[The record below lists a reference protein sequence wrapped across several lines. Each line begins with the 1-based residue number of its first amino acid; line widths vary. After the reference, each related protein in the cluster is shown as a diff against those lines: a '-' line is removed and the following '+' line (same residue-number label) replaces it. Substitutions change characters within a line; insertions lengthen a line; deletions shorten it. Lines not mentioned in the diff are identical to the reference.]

1 MQERRRA
8 GGPLAGII
16 LMAALAGCGYQGK
29 AEFTLNT
36 EGRERESVSPAQR
49 EAIASALERLFGTPD
64 EPRVPDGLP
73 LDLEKLTIAAG
84 PVAGDK
90 RGLRTGLYRQHCA
103 VCHGISGDGAGAQ
116 AALLNPYPRD
126 FRPGWFK
133 FTSTAGGAKPVPA
146 DIERALLRGIPG
158 TAMPSYI
165 TLPDREIDAL
175 VEYVRYLSMRGET
188 ELYLF
193 RLVVDEDEYL
203 PLDMTMIREDWIE
216 PLGAMWEMAEAMVV
230 EPPERPAVDTP
241 EAWEDSVAH
250 GFELFS
256 SPAAQCTQCHGPRG
270 YGDGEETELYDD
282 WNRPKVGISPQQ
294 TRRIARLYQLAP
306 QQIRPRDFREG
317 IFRGGGRPED
327 LYWRIHVGI
336 KGTPM
341 PAAGP
346 APGSTG
352 VLSPEDIWDVVHY
365 ILSLSQ

>member
-1 MQERRRA
+1 
-8 GGPLAGII
+8 
-16 LMAALAGCGYQGK
+16 MAFLAGCGYQGA

-36 EGRERESVSPAQR
+36 EGREPESVSPSQQ
-49 EAIASALERLFGTPD
+49 EAIAAALERHFGTPD
-64 EPRVPDGLP
+64 EPRVPSGLP
-73 LDLEKLTIAAG
+73 LGLEKLQIAAG

-133 FTSTAGGAKPVPA
+133 FTSTAGGAKPVPK
-146 DIERALLRGIPG
+146 DIERVLLRGVPG
-158 TAMPSYI
+158 TAMPSYM
-165 TLPDREIDAL
+165 TLPQREIDAL

-203 PLDMTMIREDWIE
+203 PLDMRMVQEDWIE
-216 PLGAMWEMAEAMVV
+216 PLGAMWEMAEELVV
-230 EPPERPAVDTP
+230 EPPERPVVDTP
-241 EAWEDSVAH
+241 EDWEDSVSR
-250 GFELFS
+250 GFELYS
-256 SPAAQCTQCHGPRG
+256 SPAAQCVQCHGPYG
-270 YGDGEETELYDD
+270 YGDGEEAQLYDE
-282 WNRPKVGISPQQ
+282 WNRVKVGMTAEQ
-294 TRRIARLYQLAP
+294 TRRLARLYRLPP
-306 QQIRPRDFREG
+306 QQLRPRDFRAG

-352 VLSPEDIWDVVHY
+352 VLSPEEIWHVVHY